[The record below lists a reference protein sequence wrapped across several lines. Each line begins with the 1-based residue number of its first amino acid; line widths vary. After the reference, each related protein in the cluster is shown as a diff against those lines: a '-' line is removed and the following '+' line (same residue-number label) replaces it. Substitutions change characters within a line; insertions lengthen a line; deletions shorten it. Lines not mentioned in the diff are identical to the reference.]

1 MDLERIACGSCGAN
15 LDVPDG
21 VQFVTCRHCGSALKV
36 ARTDSVAFTEVLQ
49 TLKEQSARIADN
61 TDVLRLQNEIS
72 LLDQE
77 WERKSAVFMKP
88 GKHGRVST
96 PDKTSAIAVGL
107 VAIVFGGVWTG
118 VAGTLSLPMALFG
131 LLFIGVGVWSS
142 FCAYDNA
149 GKYESLQAE
158 HDRKRQDLQSRLRSL
173 DDGR

>member
-61 TDVLRLQNEIS
+61 TDVLRLQNEIA

-77 WERKSAVFMKP
+77 WERRSADLMIH
-88 GKHGRVST
+88 GKHGRIST
-96 PDKTSAIAVGL
+96 PDKTSAVI
-107 VAIVFGGVWTG
+107 GGVVITIFGLIWT
-118 VAGTLSLPMALFG
+118 VFAGAMFPPMAIFG
-131 LLFIGVGVWSS
+131 LLFVGFGLWNSVS
-142 FCAYDNA
+142 AYDKA
-149 GKYESLQAE
+149 GRYESLQAE

-173 DDGR
+173 DGGR